1 MKPLAFVLL
10 VLVGSMILTSMPSQ
24 IYADPQLDSLLRIA
38 NQARDNIKIRLS
50 QLTTIPDEIAKLYE
64 QGSAETDALAQS
76 VAQEDVSSSK
86 QHFLSAMRLFKETSD
101 KISSSSPAI
110 VGEPLPPTDTSR
122 LKNAITKLEKA
133 AERIK
138 TIAAKNNVSIDFTEF
153 DNLMHIA
160 RQNLDGG
167 NIEEVTKTL
176 EIVKQFLLDA
186 HNSLS
191 TVAKQRVAD
200 RAKIFAAKQ
209 IERLDKLIAQ
219 AKELNASQD
228 IIDTLES
235 AKAKLQATSDTAQ
248 IKIEIK
254 DINTIKEKINESK
267 AKRINVIINQLE
279 TKLERLERDAQ
290 DDDARAKI
298 IQAKDMLTNLKQLV
312 SDGKFDEALQM
323 IKSIEEILNSIP
335 IRSNTVTNETPNV
348 PQTSDD
354 VTKDS
359 ARDSKIERVKIKIQ
373 SLEEELNNLSDK
385 ASGNDIASQWIKRAF
400 SLIEKAQDQLGKSP
414 EKAMRTLNEV
424 DKIVRMI
431 QRIVQ

>member
-10 VLVGSMILTSMPSQ
+10 VLVGSMVLTSIPSQ

-50 QLTTIPDEIAKLYE
+50 QLTTIPDEIATLYK

-76 VAQEDVSSSK
+76 VAQGDVSSSK
-86 QHFLSAMRLFKETSD
+86 QHFLSAMRIFKETSD

-110 VGEPLPPTDTSR
+110 VGEPLSPTDTSR
-122 LKNAITKLEKA
+122 LKNAITTLEKA

-138 TIAAKNNVSIDFTEF
+138 AVAAKNNVSIDFTEF

-160 RQNLDGG
+160 RQNLDRG
-167 NIEEVTKTL
+167 NTEEVIRTL
-176 EIVKQFLLDA
+176 EIAKQFLLDA
-186 HNSLS
+186 HSSLS
-191 TVAKQRVAD
+191 AVAKQRTAD

-228 IIDTLES
+228 IIDTLEA

-267 AKRINVIINQLE
+267 IKRINVIINQLE
-279 TKLERLERDAQ
+279 TKLESLERDAQ

-298 IQAKDMLTNLKQLV
+298 AQAKDMLTNLKQLV

-323 IKSIEEILNSIP
+323 IKSIEEILNSIT
-335 IRSNTVTNETPNV
+335 IQSNTVTNETPNA
-348 PQTSDD
+348 PQTSNDA
-354 VTKDS
+354 TNS

-373 SLEEELNNLSDK
+373 SLEEQLNSLSDK

-400 SLIEKAQDQLGKSP
+400 SLIEKAQDQLDKSP

-431 QRIVQ
+431 QRITQ

>member
-1 MKPLAFVLL
+1 
-10 VLVGSMILTSMPSQ
+10 
-24 IYADPQLDSLLRIA
+24 
-38 NQARDNIKIRLS
+38 
-50 QLTTIPDEIAKLYE
+50 
-64 QGSAETDALAQS
+64 
-76 VAQEDVSSSK
+76 
-86 QHFLSAMRLFKETSD
+86 
-101 KISSSSPAI
+101 
-110 VGEPLPPTDTSR
+110 
-122 LKNAITKLEKA
+122 
-133 AERIK
+133 
-138 TIAAKNNVSIDFTEF
+138 
-153 DNLMHIA
+153 MHIA

-176 EIVKQFLLDA
+176 EIAKQFLLDA

-228 IIDTLES
+228 IIDTLEA
-235 AKAKLQATSDTAQ
+235 AKAKLQATSDTTQ

-254 DINTIKEKINESK
+254 DINTIKEKLNESK

-279 TKLERLERDAQ
+279 TKLEHLERDAQ

-373 SLEEELNNLSDK
+373 SLEEQLNNLSDK

-431 QRIVQ
+431 QRIAQ